1 MKIKKILVG
10 VAVLLGLLLG
20 TVSVSAQ
27 EIVQYVH
34 TDALGSPVAISDANG
49 AIVERTVYEPY
60 GATVGDAKGDR
71 PGFTGHVSD
80 SATGLTYMQQRYY
93 DPLVG
98 IFLSTDPVDVG
109 LDNGALF
116 NRYMYSAL
124 NPYTFVDPDGR
135 CTGSRITN
143 SDGTCKSTGGNTTA
157 TGPTS
162 SDSAIPRAPSS
173 GSSPSVASGGESTS
187 NWQEIKSRLGLSG
200 DLTKNGNIFDVGALF
215 HDIAIPAMY
224 SRGGGGLASV
234 PAAIPM
240 LARFNFAVRAEH
252 VFRSAAG
259 HVNPTT
265 VASQMRF
272 VGLFQRVSSNPA
284 NLRVDAVA
292 ARLMTQDAAS
302 AGVSTYTQ
310 TMRGG
315 AQVWVHVRNGEIVN
329 AGVNA
334 AGKVR

>member
-10 VAVLLGLLLG
+10 VAVLLGLLLC

-124 NPYTFVDPDGR
+124 NPYAFVDPDGR

-173 GSSPSVASGGESTS
+173 GSSPSVASGGESNS

-265 VASQMRF
+265 VAS
-272 VGLFQRVSSNPA
+272 
-284 NLRVDAVA
+284 
-292 ARLMTQDAAS
+292 
-302 AGVSTYTQ
+302 
-310 TMRGG
+310 
-315 AQVWVHVRNGEIVN
+315 
-329 AGVNA
+329 
-334 AGKVR
+334 